1 MHPPGKVAQAV
12 LLLARVLGPIFLW
25 KRHPPMS
32 LRGAQLFFFW
42 VAPLG
47 PILLPPIVLETR
59 FVSHGYF

>member
-32 LRGAQLFFFW
+32 LRGAQLFFSEWHPW
-42 VAPLG
+42 VPYFYPPL
-47 PILLPPIVLETR
+47 
-59 FVSHGYF
+59 Y